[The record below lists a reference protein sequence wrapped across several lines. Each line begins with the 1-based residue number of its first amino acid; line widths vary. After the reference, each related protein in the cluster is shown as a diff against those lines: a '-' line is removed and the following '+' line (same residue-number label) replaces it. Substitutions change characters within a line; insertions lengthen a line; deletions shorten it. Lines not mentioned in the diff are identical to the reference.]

1 MFNKLV
7 LGLLLCGLSIS
18 AFGQSLGI
26 LKGQVADESGA
37 VIPGA
42 KVTAAGPG
50 GIVKTATTGNDGTYT
65 ITGLAPGDW
74 TVQSTSPGLTQQSPA
89 KVSVNAGTQTL
100 NLVLRVTL
108 EKQEV
113 TVQEQTNNSISLEA
127 SNNAGAIV
135 LKGEDLDALSD
146 DPDDLQQDL
155 QALAG
160 PAAGPNGGQI
170 YIDGFTGGRLPP
182 KESIREIRI
191 NSNPFSSE

>member
-1 MFNKLV
+1 MLKKLV
-7 LGLLLCGLSIS
+7 LCFLLCAVSI
-18 AFGQSLGI
+18 AVFAQTPGI

-42 KVTAAGPG
+42 KVTASGPG
-50 GIVKTATTGNDGTYT
+50 GVVKSATTIADGTYT

-74 TVQSTSPGLTQQSPA
+74 SVLASSPGLTQQSPSKISISSGA
-89 KVSVNAGTQTL
+89 QTL

-113 TVQEQTNNSISLEA
+113 TVQEQSNNTVTLDP

-146 DPDDLQQDL
+146 DPDDLAQDL

-191 NSNPFSSE
+191 NSN